1 MAVELTNESKHSV
14 NEARLMDVA
23 RAAMVAMNIDP
34 EAELSIAVVDND
46 VMEKLHVDWMDLPG
60 PTDVLSFPMDELEP
74 GKPGEP
80 PVTGMLGDI
89 VIAPEFATAQ
99 ALEAGRE
106 PQAELDL
113 LMVHGVLHLLGFDH
127 EEPEEHQVMFDLQ
140 ADILTAYESKGSPS

>member
-34 EAELSIAVVDND
+34 AAELSIAVVDND

-74 GKPGEP
+74 GKPRRHRDCP
-80 PVTGMLGDI
+80 
-89 VIAPEFATAQ
+89 
-99 ALEAGRE
+99 
-106 PQAELDL
+106 
-113 LMVHGVLHLLGFDH
+113 
-127 EEPEEHQVMFDLQ
+127 
-140 ADILTAYESKGSPS
+140 

>member
-1 MAVELTNESKHSV
+1 
-14 NEARLMDVA
+14 
-23 RAAMVAMNIDP
+23 
-34 EAELSIAVVDND
+34 
-46 VMEKLHVDWMDLPG
+46 MDLPG

-89 VIAPEFATAQ
+89 VIAPEFATTQ

-127 EEPEEHQVMFDLQ
+127 EEPEEHKVMFDLQ
-140 ADILTAYESKGSPS
+140 VEILTAFESTGSPS